1 VNGTRL
7 DGGADTNRDRGA
19 GLMNP
24 TQVAEAQPLARE
36 WDAAHPREPEALTLK
51 RLPAGGRIG
60 SDITSP

>member
-1 VNGTRL
+1 M
-7 DGGADTNRDRGA
+7 
-19 GLMNP
+19 MNP